1 MRFLIDGYNVTR
13 SDPATRSHSLEEQRR
28 ALVARLA
35 ARGADLLGRG
45 RVTVVFDGV
54 AGGHADGG
62 QGQVSV
68 RFASGPETADD
79 LIVRLVTAGDTTVV
93 TDDGGLAGRARARGA
108 AIVSSSACFEQAS
121 TRKVTG
127 RRYRASGAGLPPGAN
142 SITEEL
148 KGLWLTD
155 EE

>member
-1 MRFLIDGYNVTR
+1 MRFLVDGYNVTR
-13 SDPATRSHSLEEQRR
+13 SDPATRSCALDEQRD

-45 RVTVVFDGV
+45 RITVVFDGV
-54 AGGHADGG
+54 AGGPTDAG

-68 RFASGPETADD
+68 RYAHRPDTADD
-79 LIVRLVTAGDTTVV
+79 LIVRLVTASDTTVV

-108 AIVSSSACFEQAS
+108 AIVSSSACFEGAS
-121 TRKVTG
+121 SRKVTG
-127 RRYRASGAGLPPGAN
+127 RRYRAAGAGLPPGAN
-142 SITEEL
+142 SITAEL
-148 KGLWLTD
+148 KELWLTD